1 MYICIQR
8 VSPKKTL
15 KCCVLAVSGLEIDI
29 FVKGSV
35 IFQFKQFLMFL
46 SLEICKQLVSE
57 ENILMSKIP
66 KKKNNSQP
74 MVLSKYSFLQ
84 SIPKVSFISFSFERD
99 RNFQISKEMKQAA
112 PIFCFHLHLR
122 QLSMCRGQI
131 TRITNSLMLQNRKQ
145 L

>member
-66 KKKNNSQP
+66 KKKKIITVNQWC
-74 MVLSKYSFLQ
+74 FQ
-84 SIPKVSFISFSFERD
+84 SIHSYRV
-99 RNFQISKEMKQAA
+99 FQR
-112 PIFCFHLHLR
+112 FHLFHSPLKEIVIFR
-122 QLSMCRGQI
+122 FP
-131 TRITNSLMLQNRKQ
+131 RK
-145 L
+145 